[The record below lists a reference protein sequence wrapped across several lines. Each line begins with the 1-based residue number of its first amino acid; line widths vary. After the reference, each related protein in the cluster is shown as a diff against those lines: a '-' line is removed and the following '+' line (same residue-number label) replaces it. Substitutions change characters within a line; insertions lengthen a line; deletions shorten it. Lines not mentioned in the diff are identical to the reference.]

1 MSLFQLYE
9 ANKAKYKQLKPGSIW
24 RRKEVPEIKL
34 KIISTNWEDNVSVV
48 RRGHFYQSIYL
59 NNVYLLDM
67 YEPCEDSLE

>member
-9 ANKAKYKQLKPGSIW
+9 VNKAKYKQLKPGSIW
-24 RRKEVPEIKL
+24 RHKGVPDIKL
-34 KIISTNWEDNVSVV
+34 KIISTNLEDKVSLV
-48 RRGHFYQSIYL
+48 RRGHLYQSIYL